1 MKELKSWITRVI
13 VLALIIAAIGIYR
26 HHTVDKVQEEA
37 YIEIY
42 GMEEAE
48 WFTVKM

>member
-26 HHTVDKVQEEA
+26 HHTVDKVQEEV
-37 YIEIY
+37 YSEIY
-42 GMEEAE
+42 GMEEA
-48 WFTVKM
+48 K